1 MIKSKFYMSIDWLA
15 PCFFKLI
22 CMLRSTRSLSRQST
36 ATLKLK
42 KRKIEIENGNENR
55 IHMANKKQN
64 MHTNKKKK
72 GEHDRE
78 VKREVII
85 L

>member
-1 MIKSKFYMSIDWLA
+1 MSR
-15 PCFFKLI
+15 KRGRV
-22 CMLRSTRSLSRQST
+22 LRSTRSLSRQST

-42 KRKIEIENGNENR
+42 KGKIEIENGNENR

-78 VKREVII
+78 VKKRNNYFVIEYDW
-85 L
+85 